1 MVEQPFNSA
10 LPAKSNDL
18 FDSGAIALAEEPHW
32 TCPVFLKS
40 FMWRKL
46 IMRHS
51 IFHKGDIIPHMGGKA
66 VT

>member
-1 MVEQPFNSA
+1 MQPGSKSRTMGKAAGIKRQDEQRFDSA

-40 FMWRKL
+40 FMMARK
-46 IMRHS
+46 R
-51 IFHKGDIIPHMGGKA
+51 
-66 VT
+66 